1 MTAAL
6 GIAGGVLAL
15 LLFLLLCPVGYRCR
29 MSREGGFAEVRLF
42 GGLLRKSVRW
52 PDGRTGGE
60 PKAEEAEEEDRADEP
75 AQAVPVGKETPLRL
89 DADGTPLPAEEAGE
103 EAAASPPAE
112 ESGGKPPGALA
123 VFSYAW
129 DNGTVE
135 IVLRALRKLLR
146 HSRPKTFRLTGRA
159 GLGDPMKTGTA
170 AGLLYALL
178 PGSACI
184 QWDYTGRCFD
194 VAAEA
199 RGSVVPLYILYII
212 GGVLASGP
220 VRRTRAYRAGRP
232 VPISPDHT

>member
-6 GIAGGVLAL
+6 GILGAALAL
-15 LLFLLLCPVGYRCR
+15 LLAVLLCPVTYRCR
-29 MSREGGFAEVRLF
+29 ISREEGFAEVRLF

-52 PDGRTGGE
+52 PDGREEEVEPAGGE
-60 PKAEEAEEEDRADEP
+60 GDAP
-75 AQAVPVGKETPLRL
+75 QAVPIEKETPLRL
-89 DADGTPLPAEEAGE
+89 DADGRPLPAEETG
-103 EAAASPPAE
+103 EAAAPAPQTDE
-112 ESGGKPPGALA
+112 RGEKTPGALA

-135 IVLRALRKLLR
+135 IVLRALQKLLR

-184 QWDYTGRCFD
+184 RWDYTGRCFD

-199 RGSVVPLYILYII
+199 RGSVIPLYILYIL

-220 VRRTRAYRAGRP
+220 VRRTRAYRAGRS
-232 VPISPDHT
+232 VPISPEHT

>member
-6 GIAGGVLAL
+6 SLLGAVLAL
-15 LLFLLLCPVGYRCR
+15 LLLCLLCPVGYRCR
-29 MSREGGFAEVRLF
+29 MSREGGFAEVWLF

-52 PDGRTGGE
+52 PDGQADGA
-60 PKAEEAEEEDRADEP
+60 PEAAEEDRADR
-75 AQAVPVGKETPLRL
+75 AARAVPVEKETPLRFG
-89 DADGTPLPAEEAGE
+89 ADGKPLPAEETEA
-103 EAAASPPAE
+103 EAAPAPQAE
-112 ESGGKPPGALA
+112 GSGQKRPGALA

-135 IVLRALRKLLR
+135 IVLRALRRLLR

-178 PGSACI
+178 PGSARI

-194 VAAEA
+194 VTAEA
-199 RGSVVPLYILYII
+199 RGSVVPLYILYLI

-232 VPISPDHT
+232 VPISPDHNA